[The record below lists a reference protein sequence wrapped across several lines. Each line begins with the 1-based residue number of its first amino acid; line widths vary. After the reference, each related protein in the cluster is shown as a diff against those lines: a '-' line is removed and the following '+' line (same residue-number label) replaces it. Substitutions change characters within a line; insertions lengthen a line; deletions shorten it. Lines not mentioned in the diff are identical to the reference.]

1 MLSNSIWMGPR
12 HSRYHVRLLFSAR
25 PRLAEVNMGR
35 WWTPVLAPRNLNGII
50 GHRRSLD
57 SKSERLYK
65 PSTTVRW
72 AYIMNIM
79 IFSHLSIFLSGT
91 AGTSSSSGGG
101 VRVSHKTGHGVK
113 LGGAGVAPAS
123 NGGGGVDGDYQLVQH
138 EVSMTTV
145 ASGTTNT

>member
-1 MLSNSIWMGPR
+1 
-12 HSRYHVRLLFSAR
+12 
-25 PRLAEVNMGR
+25 MGR
-35 WWTPVLAPRNLNGII
+35 WCDSQTPVLAPRNLNGII

-79 IFSHLSIFLSGT
+79 NIMIFSHLSICLSGT